1 MSMSRWIG
9 YIFGAL
15 TLGALALDGYHVY
28 AGGLYKPVTL
38 GATWAAIDIGS
49 LNLSQA
55 VVQRYISPWL
65 WDPAIQTVLT
75 APAWLVLAILAVIAL
90 ANDALRRR
98 GRDQAAD

>member
-1 MSMSRWIG
+1 MPMWRWIG
-9 YIFGAL
+9 FLFGAL
-15 TLGALALDGYHVY
+15 TVAALALDGYRY
-28 AGGLYKPVTL
+28 YETNLYKPVTL

-55 VVQRYISPWL
+55 VVQRYLSAWL

-75 APAWLVLAILAVIAL
+75 APAWLVLAIIGVIAL

-98 GRDQAAD
+98 NRDKAAT